1 MHLSLPPTDVLPA
14 CFPVVLPPQ
23 VFCSG
28 TDELLELFKAV
39 YELHGELGDDYLG
52 LELQVCAPSAAAV
65 AAAGRLHFWPSQL
78 GAECG
83 S

>member
-39 YELHGELGDDYLG
+39 YELHGELGDDYHG
-52 LELQVCAPSAAAV
+52 QKLEVRFPPPTPV
-65 AAAGRLHFWPSQL
+65 WAAAG
-78 GAECG
+78 AEAG
-83 S
+83 RGF